1 MAAIKLSQDDAQ
13 FLSDLQHELNTQG
26 TDGNAQPVFWG
37 VMEKKDHVVPDGFG
51 DPLIHFDDGTWDLE
65 EAIAVVEEHL
75 KSEYGENDGGEEAEA
90 WKEAWKEVDKSNI
103 RDVYDYMDNVLGF
116 DDIDIFA
123 HVEEDELCRYTGA
136 FLTKREAK
144 RYVETY
150 AYNHNQPRT
159 YAMTAFRNFEL
170 ERLLKILKTMEIKE
184 D

>member
-1 MAAIKLSQDDAQ
+1 MKTIQITDEDYE
-13 FLSDLQHELNTQG
+13 FLQDLQHELNTQ
-26 TDGNAQPVFWG
+26 TNDGNADPVYWG
-37 VMEKKDHVVPDGFG
+37 VMEKKDYVVPDGFG

-75 KSEYGENDGGEEAEA
+75 KSEYGENDGGEEV
-90 WKEAWKEVDKSNI
+90 EAWKEVDKSDI

-116 DDIDIFA
+116 DDIGIFD

-150 AYNHNQPRT
+150 AYNHNQPST

-170 ERLLKILKTMEIKE
+170 ARLLKILKTMEMKE